1 MAYNSDPTPL
11 TLAAALAMD
20 SNLRQN
26 AVSKYFEQQS
36 GQFNALKHFTS
47 TFDPKTQGGGGP
59 RSIFCEK
66 TDLSKG
72 GAQTVNFNV
81 IGIPGGPGVKGA
93 AELTGNTSQ
102 SRMGTYPVTVD
113 WVRDAFELTEDEVEM
128 LAAGR
133 SIEQTSVDLLAEKM
147 GLVKQ
152 NQMLKRLIDDAETN
166 VIRPNNRSTTA
177 ALTATDV
184 LSLDLTVEARSRLQT
199 MGAKPLMRNMAK
211 AGCPIDKYLVFGS
224 GDAMLNI
231 RNDSSFQTAISNL
244 DTRGGQNALITGEL
258 LTWQGNPF
266 YEFPVTDQD
275 WDDFKGGPLIAK
287 AEISEFVSTVSAENT
302 TSGGATPK
310 LMASATNTASL
321 YFQWFD
327 GMPHLY
333 NRVEALPNLSA
344 STYYAWACNP
354 DGSRCFVSYSGL
366 NGVVGGNS
374 ITIKEILATAA
385 GTSGNGAATVG
396 TLTFGTAGN
405 GMTVSGNTITA
416 LGTDATL
423 PATGVNGAWVY
434 KTEIQAGAIL
444 IQANAAGVPYT
455 RSFVLGSMA
464 ACFAHGRIRMSA
476 INQERDYD
484 FISGRGFKMIFGTGV
499 CKNSAK
505 KPVGYLLVEH
515 AMEHSGYPVPSYEAP

>member
-20 SNLRQN
+20 AELRQN

-36 GQFNALKHFTS
+36 GQFNALKRFTS
-47 TFDPKTQGGGGP
+47 VFDPKTQGGGGP

-81 IGIPGGPGVKGA
+81 IGPPGGPGVKGA
-93 AELTGNTSQ
+93 TELTGNTSQ
-102 SRMGTYPVTVD
+102 SRMATYPVTVD

-152 NQMLKRLIDDAETN
+152 NQMLRRLIDDADGN
-166 VIRPNNRSTTA
+166 IIRPSNRSTRD
-177 ALTATDV
+177 ALLATD
-184 LSLDLTVEARSRLQT
+184 LLTLDLTVEARARLQT
-199 MGAKPLMRNMAK
+199 QGAKPLMRNLSK
-211 AGCPIDKYLVFGS
+211 SGCPIDKYLVFAQS
-224 GDAMLNI
+224 NAMLPI
-231 RNDSSFQTAISNL
+231 RNDSSFQSAISQA
-244 DTRGGQNALITGEL
+244 DVRGGSNANFTGEIL
-258 LTWQGNPF
+258 NWQGNPF

-275 WDDFKGGPLIAK
+275 WDDFIGGPLTPK
-287 AEISEFVSTVSAENT
+287 AVIGEYVCTVSADNT
-302 TSGGATPK
+302 ASGGATP
-310 LMASATNTASL
+310 LLIVNSANTKSL

-327 GMPHLY
+327 GIPYLY

-354 DGSRCFVSYSGL
+354 DGSRCFVSYDGL
-366 NGVVGGNS
+366 NAVTGGNQ
-374 ITIKEILATAA
+374 ITIKNILATAA
-385 GTSGNGAATVG
+385 GTSGNGATTVG
-396 TLTFGTAGN
+396 NLTFGTAGN
-405 GMTVSGNTITA
+405 GMTISGKTITA

-434 KTEIQAGAIL
+434 KTEVQDGAVL
-444 IQANAAGVPYT
+444 IQANANGVPYT
-455 RSFVLGSMA
+455 RSFIFGSMA
-464 ACFAHGRIRMSA
+464 ACYAHGRVRMSS
-476 INQERDYD
+476 IKQERDYD
-484 FISGRGFKMIFGTGV
+484 FIFGRGFKMIFGTGV
-499 CKNSAK
+499 CKNTLK
-505 KPVGYLLVEH
+505 KPKNYLVIEH
-515 AMEHSGYPVPSYEAP
+515 ACEIPGYPVPSYEAP